1 MSNPEEQP
9 RPRRR
14 TRPIRPASP
23 QPGAGMSRRQFL
35 AAGASV
41 AAGGLLINRLPAMIG
56 AAGPTQEG
64 PPQGAP
70 DSYDPTQHDWAFVVD
85 SRKCIGCGRCVVACK
100 RENNVPWPEEYNRTW
115 VERYVY
121 FQDGETY
128 VDSPEAGREGFSDKP
143 LPDKYQGLDVKR
155 SFFVPKLCNQCEKP
169 PCVQVCPVAATYKT
183 RDGVILVNWD
193 HCIGC
198 RYCIQACPYGA
209 RYLHP
214 VQKVADKCTWCY
226 HRITKGLK
234 PACVDACPVG
244 ARLFGDLNNPD
255 DMITEIVEQERV
267 SVLKPEMGTKPQVRY
282 LGIDEGVR

>member
-1 MSNPEEQP
+1 MTAERNS

-14 TRPIRPASP
+14 RP
-23 QPGAGMSRRQFL
+23 QPAGVSRRQFI
-35 AAGASV
+35 
-41 AAGGLLINRLPAMIG
+41 AGGCSALAGVLLVSRLPQVLAK
-56 AAGPTQEG
+56 AHTQSG

-70 DSYDPTQHDWAFVVD
+70 LNYDPEAHDWGFVVD
-85 SRKCIGCGRCVVACK
+85 ARKCIGCGRCVVACK
-100 RENNVPWPEEYNRTW
+100 RENNVPWPAEYNRTW

-121 FQDGETY
+121 YQDGEVY
-128 VDSPEAGREGFSDKP
+128 VDSPEAGRDGFSEYP
-143 LPDKYQGLDVKR
+143 IPEKYRDLEVKR

-169 PCVQVCPVAATYKT
+169 PCVQVCPVGATYKT
-183 RDGVILVNWD
+183 KDGVVLVNWD

-214 VQKVADKCTWCY
+214 VERVADKCTWCY
-226 HRITKGLK
+226 HRISRGLK

-244 ARLFGDLNNPD
+244 ARLFGDLNDPA
-255 DMITEIVEQERV
+255 DMVGRIIEKERV